1 MSGVPDR
8 IVLMPGGRIA
18 FAEIKAPGKKLR
30 PLQLHRKEQLE
41 EIGFKVYVIDSKAAI
56 EDFLEREVMP
66 YDVQATRL
74 PTARD

>member
-18 FAEIKAPGKKLR
+18 FAEIKASGKKLR

-56 EDFLEREVMP
+56 EDFIEREVRP
-66 YDVQATRL
+66 HGVHST
-74 PTARD
+74 